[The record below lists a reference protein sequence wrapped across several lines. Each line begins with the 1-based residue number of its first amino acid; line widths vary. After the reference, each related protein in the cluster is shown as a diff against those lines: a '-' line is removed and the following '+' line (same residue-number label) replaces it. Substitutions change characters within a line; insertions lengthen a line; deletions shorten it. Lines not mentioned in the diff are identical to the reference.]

1 MRLSTFIVA
10 HVEPIVEEWQ
20 ALVKASIAPVDR
32 SDVAELREGLR
43 NILLTI
49 AQELSLDGSR
59 ADSDAG
65 AGSAKVDVKD
75 DPLARHGAI
84 RQRYGSGAAQLVN
97 EFGALRAIVLTR
109 WYFLGARMASEWVL
123 AQGIRFNQSVDKA
136 LLGSVNGF
144 VDATTAARDAYLFTL
159 AQDLR
164 VPLSAVHMATTALA
178 RPDFAPA
185 TRQNAARR
193 VRRALIQMDSSISDL
208 QEYTRNRAAPGI
220 PVDRLAC
227 DLEAVC
233 DETIAIAR
241 SGHPGH
247 VFELAAS
254 GYLVAHADALR
265 LQQALFN
272 LVRNAV
278 KYGDPGTPVKVAAT
292 GDPSSVSLSVWNA
305 GRAIPEA
312 ALDAIFEPWVR
323 IPGESPDA
331 PERSATSLGLGLFIA
346 REIVTA
352 HGGTIVVTST
362 AAAGTR
368 FTIRL
373 PRIHMA
379 SQPGSIVLADDTAL
393 PSRQAV

>member
-1 MRLSTFIVA
+1 
-10 HVEPIVEEWQ
+10 
-20 ALVKASIAPVDR
+20 
-32 SDVAELREGLR
+32 
-43 NILLTI
+43 
-49 AQELSLDGSR
+49 
-59 ADSDAG
+59 
-65 AGSAKVDVKD
+65 
-75 DPLARHGAI
+75 
-84 RQRYGSGAAQLVN
+84 
-97 EFGALRAIVLTR
+97 
-109 WYFLGARMASEWVL
+109 MASELVL
-123 AQGIRFNQSVDKA
+123 RQGIRFNQSVDKA

-144 VDATTAARDAYLFTL
+144 VNGMTAARDAYFFALG
-159 AQDLR
+159 QDLR

-178 RPDFAPA
+178 RPDLAPA

-193 VRRALIQMDSSISDL
+193 MRRALIQMDSSISDL
-208 QEYTRNRAAPGI
+208 QAYTRNRDAPGVLI
-220 PVDRLAC
+220 DRLAC

-233 DETIAIAR
+233 DETVDVAR
-241 SGHPGH
+241 SGHPGQ

-254 GYLVAHADALR
+254 GYLVAHVDALR

-278 KYGDPGTPVKVAAT
+278 KYGDPNTPVKVTAT
-292 GDPSSVSLSVWNA
+292 GDQTSVSLSVWNA

-323 IPGESPDA
+323 IPNESSDVS
-331 PERSATSLGLGLFIA
+331 ERSATSLGLGLFIA

-352 HGGTIVVTST
+352 HGGTIAVIST
-362 AAAGTR
+362 AAAGTQ

-379 SQPGSIVLADDTAL
+379 SQPGSIALTDETAL

>member
-10 HVEPIVEEWQ
+10 HLEPIVEEWQ

-32 SDVAELREGLR
+32 SEAAEFRECLRSV
-43 NILLTI
+43 LLTI
-49 AQELSLDGSR
+49 AKELSLERTRD
-59 ADSDAG
+59 DPDAG
-65 AGSAKVDVKD
+65 TDSAKVDAD
-75 DPLARHGAI
+75 DCPFAKHGAI
-84 RQRYGSGAAQLVN
+84 RQRYGTAMAQLVN
-97 EFGALRAIVLTR
+97 EFGSLRAIVLTR

-123 AQGIRFNQSVDKA
+123 GQGIRFNQSVDKA

-144 VDATTAARDAYLFTL
+144 TGAMTAARDAYLFAL

-164 VPLSAVHMATTALA
+164 VPLSAVHVAATALA
-178 RPDFAPA
+178 RPDFGPE

-193 VRRALIQMDSSISDL
+193 MRRALIQVDGSISDL

-220 PVDRLAC
+220 PIDRLAC
-227 DLEAVC
+227 DLQAVC
-233 DETIAIAR
+233 DETVAIVQ
-241 SGHPGH
+241 SGHPGRAI
-247 VFELAAS
+247 ELTAS
-254 GYLVAHADALR
+254 GNLVAHADALR

-272 LVRNAV
+272 LVRNAI
-278 KYGDPGTPVKVAAT
+278 KFGDPDTPVKVTAAGEQT
-292 GDPSSVSLSVWNA
+292 SVSLSVWNA

-323 IPGESPDA
+323 VPDESSDV
-331 PERSATSLGLGLFIA
+331 PERSSTSLGLGLFIA

-352 HGGTIVVTST
+352 HGGTIAVTST
-362 AAAGTR
+362 ATAGTR

-379 SQPGSIVLADDTAL
+379 SQPGSIALTGEAVL

>member
-10 HVEPIVEEWQ
+10 QLEPIVAEWQ
-20 ALVKASIAPVDR
+20 ALGKGSIAPVDR
-32 SDVAELREGLR
+32 SEVAELRECLKSV
-43 NILLTI
+43 LLTI
-49 AQELSLDGSR
+49 AKEISLERTR
-59 ADSDAG
+59 ADSNVDT
-65 AGSAKVDVKD
+65 GSAKMDVKD
-75 DPLARHGAI
+75 CPFAKHGAI
-84 RQRYGSGAAQLVN
+84 RQRYGAGMAQLVN
-97 EFGALRAIVLTR
+97 EFGSLRAIVLTR
-109 WYFLGARMASEWVL
+109 WFFLGARMASELVL
-123 AQGIRFNQSVDKA
+123 RQGIRFNQSVDKA

-144 VDATTAARDAYLFTL
+144 VNGMTAARDAYLFAL
-159 AQDLR
+159 GQDLR

-178 RPDFAPA
+178 RPDLAPA

-193 VRRALIQMDSSISDL
+193 MRRALIQMDSSISDL
-208 QEYTRNRAAPGI
+208 QAYTRNRDAPGVLI
-220 PVDRLAC
+220 DRLAC

-233 DETIAIAR
+233 DETVDVAR
-241 SGHPGH
+241 SGHPGQ

-254 GYLVAHADALR
+254 GYLVAHVDALR

-278 KYGDPGTPVKVAAT
+278 KYGDPNTPVKVTAT
-292 GDPSSVSLSVWNA
+292 GDQTSVSLSVWNA

-323 IPGESPDA
+323 IPNESSDVS
-331 PERSATSLGLGLFIA
+331 ERSATSLGLGLFIA

-352 HGGTIVVTST
+352 HGGTIAVIST
-362 AAAGTR
+362 AAAGTQ

-379 SQPGSIVLADDTAL
+379 SQPGSIALTDETAL